1 MWYKCQNGSVDVKP
15 AALDKESSKKY
26 VYVRK
31 DFTEIPASG
40 EEGFEIPAHWEWMEM
55 KIPKDDWNV
64 YEHVLEHDA
73 ALDDVYAAL
82 TELADIIAGEE

>member
-1 MWYKCQNGSVDVKP
+1 MWYMNENGNLDKP

-31 DFTEIPASG
+31 NFEEVPQSG
-40 EEGFEIPAHWEWMEM
+40 SGKEAIPAHWMWQEM
-55 KIPKDDWNV
+55 KIPKADWDV
-64 YEHVLEHDA
+64 YEKVLSHDS

-82 TELADIIAGEE
+82 TELAEMIVEG